1 MRKFIIQ
8 TMGSKT
14 STDNANNIISNL
26 KQIDLPFLIN
36 GEKIECPKFTVKIAC
51 GLFGITDDFIEDR
64 QSLDQLFIK
73 NKNTTFFFECD
84 GDSMEPTIRAGQILI
99 VDRSITDFHNRVC
112 VIRYD
117 DKLMCKRVFIRQ
129 DSIILRSDNQ
139 KYKDIYIF
147 NQESSLLWGVVT
159 GIAGFIK

>member
-1 MRKFIIQ
+1 ME
-8 TMGSKT
+8 SKSSSVDATNLET
-14 STDNANNIISNL
+14 SL
-26 KQIDLPFLIN
+26 KQVDLPFLV
-36 GEKIECPKFTVKIAC
+36 GDEIECPKFLVKIAC

-112 VIRYD
+112 VVRYE
-117 DKLMCKRVFIRQ
+117 DKLMCKRVLIRQ

-147 NQESSLLWGVVT
+147 NQESSLLWGVVI

>member
-1 MRKFIIQ
+1 MQDKILLDHHNSNFE
-8 TMGSKT
+8 T
-14 STDNANNIISNL
+14 SL
-26 KQIDLPFLIN
+26 KQIDLPFLEN
-36 GEKIECPKFTVKIAC
+36 GKIECPKFLVKISC
-51 GLFGITDDFIEDR
+51 GLFGITDDFIEGR

-84 GDSMEPTIRAGQILI
+84 GDSMEPTIRTGQILI

-112 VIRYD
+112 VVRHE
-117 DKLMCKRVFIRQ
+117 DKLMCKRVLIRK

-139 KYKDIYIF
+139 RYKDICIID
-147 NQESSLLWGVVT
+147 QESSLLWGVVI